1 MTPTTKGGHEAKTE
15 GRSRTGQG
23 EVRAGQETVG
33 VVIVVIRNGTEVA
46 TQGKEVTD
54 GVIVL
59 SADLLRGVMTA
70 VPDATEGS
78 MKAATTNRERVPGK
92 LRVDSDHFSGPHWP
106 PEGTG
111 SIADKD
117 RLLRQLR

>member
-1 MTPTTKGGHEAKTE
+1 MTPTTKGGHEAKTG

-70 VPDATEGS
+70 VPDVTEGS
-78 MKAATTNRERVPGK
+78 MKAATTNRERIPGK

-111 SIADKD
+111 STADKD
-117 RLLRQLR
+117 RLLRQVE

>member
-1 MTPTTKGGHEAKTE
+1 MMPIMKGGHEAKTE

-59 SADLLRGVMTA
+59 SAGLLRGVMTA
-70 VPDATEGS
+70 APDATEGS

-92 LRVDSDHFSGPHWP
+92 LRADSDHFSGPHWP

-111 SIADKD
+111 SIAGKD